1 MKSKIILLLLLII
14 SGLRPLQAETYYIST
29 TGNDGAAGTS
39 IATAWRTV
47 DKVNATAFGPGD
59 HILFEGGETFAGGIW
74 LHNGSYGTPTQPI
87 VLSSYGT
94 GRATI
99 ASGASFGFYAQ
110 NTGGVEL
117 RQLAFVGAGRLSN
130 TNSGVVFYIDSNNT
144 HLEHLRLEGLEVS
157 GYQNSGISVGS
168 WNGTSGFSDV
178 RITDCQLHTNG
189 EAGLSSYQF
198 FPLQGQA
205 HHNWYVGN
213 CKAYDNAGRAEIK
226 DRHTGNG
233 IVLSGIDG
241 VVVEHCQAYDNGR
254 LNANPSGGPVGI
266 WGWACNNLVIQLC
279 ESHHNQSG
287 TAIDGGGFDLDGGC
301 TNSVMQYNYSHD
313 NQGAGY
319 RLAQFPDAAP
329 MHDLTV
335 RYNISEN
342 DARGYNQGAIELWSS
357 GASGGIQRADIYNNT
372 VVLSPPADGSRPKA
386 VYITSCGFS
395 DLTLRNNVLQT
406 TGGLPVVSTVCVA
419 GLRMEGNC
427 YWSSGALLAV
437 EWSNATYNDLQ
448 AWRTAT
454 GQEQLA
460 AGRATG
466 LHADPQMSP
475 QSATT
480 APLPTSPVLAAGI
493 DLLIEF
499 NISPGVRDFI
509 GNPTPQA
516 PAHGNIGAFEGVAA
530 SSAPLPVT
538 LTGFTAVQ
546 QGTAALLRWG
556 TASERDN
563 AYFAVESSTDGRTF
577 SDVGQVPGSGT
588 SARPRSYLYT
598 DQGFAYYAATTV
610 YYRLRQVDTDGK
622 ATYSPVRALPAP
634 RKELDKLAGLQLSPN
649 PVLTSGSV
657 LVKGGHATEVLL
669 FDVRG
674 RQVGR
679 TPVLVDGAA
688 ILPVQGLAPGIYI
701 VRCGPQS
708 SRLALE
714 N

>member
-1 MKSKIILLLLLII
+1 ML
-14 SGLRPLQAETYYIST
+14 AETYYISPM
-29 TGNDGAAGTS
+29 GNDGVAGTS
-39 IATAWRTV
+39 PATAWRTV
-47 DKVNATAFGPGD
+47 DKVNTSTFRPGD
-59 HILFEGGETFAGGIW
+59 HILFESGKTFMGGIW
-74 LHNGSYGTPTQPI
+74 LQNGSQGTPTQPI

-99 ASGASFGFYAQ
+99 ASGTSFGFYAL
-110 NTGGVEL
+110 NTAGIEL
-117 RQLAFVGAGRLSN
+117 RQLAFVGAGSLSN
-130 TNSGVVFYIDSNNT
+130 TNSGVVFFIDSNNT

-157 GYQNSGISVGS
+157 GYQGSGISVGS
-168 WNGTSGFSDV
+168 WNGTSGFADV
-178 RITDCQLHTNG
+178 RITDCQMHANG

-213 CKAYDNAGRAEIK
+213 CKAYDNAGRADIK

-241 VVVEHCQAYDNGR
+241 VVIEHCEAYDNGK

-287 TAIDGGGFDLDGGC
+287 TALDGGGFDLDGGC

-319 RLAQFPDAAP
+319 LLAQFPDAAP

-342 DARGYNQGAIELWSS
+342 DARGHNQGAIELWSS
-357 GASGGIQRADIYNNT
+357 GANGGIQRADIYNNT

-386 VYITSCGFS
+386 VYITSAGFS
-395 DLTLRNNVLQT
+395 DLALRNNVLQT
-406 TGGLPVVSTVCVA
+406 TGGLSVVSTVCAA
-419 GLRMEGNC
+419 GLRLEGNC
-427 YWSSGALLAV
+427 YWSSAAPLTV
-437 EWSNATYNDLQ
+437 EWSNVTYNDLQ

-454 GQEQLA
+454 GQEQLIS
-460 AGRATG
+460 GRATG
-466 LHADPQMSP
+466 LYADPQLRSQSP
-475 QSATT
+475 TA

-493 DLLIEF
+493 DLLMEF

-509 GNPTPQA
+509 GNPMPQA
-516 PAHGNIGAFEGVAA
+516 PARGNIGAFEAVAA
-530 SSAPLPVT
+530 PSAPLPVT
-538 LTGFTAVQ
+538 LTGFTVEQ
-546 QGTAALLRWG
+546 QGAAALLRWA
-556 TASERDN
+556 TASEKNN

-577 SDVGQVPGSGT
+577 SGVGQVPGSGT
-588 SARPRSYLYT
+588 SAQSRSYRYL
-598 DQGFAYYAATTV
+598 DQGFAHYAANTV

-622 ATYSPVRALPAP
+622 ATYLPVRTLSTLGMV
-634 RKELDKLAGLQLSPN
+634 KDKLGSFQVSPN
-649 PVLTSGSV
+649 PALCSNTV
-657 LVKGGHATEVLL
+657 LVTGGRATEVLL
-669 FDVRG
+669 FDSRG

-679 TPVLVDGAA
+679 APVLAEGTAT
-688 ILPVQGLAPGIYI
+688 LQVQGLAAGIYI
-701 VRCGPQS
+701 VKCGPQS
-708 SRLALE
+708 TRLTLD